1 MDAAQGG
8 RLAAGTLAGVAV
20 SSPLFPRAAVIRR
33 VNGEGALLLGGG
45 RALLMQIAHPRVA
58 QGVADHSDFQRDPF
72 RRLQGTLD
80 AMVTIVFGTE
90 AQAREMAAV
99 VGAVHDRVT
108 GPGYK
113 ANDPELLWW
122 VYATLIDTAVR
133 MHARFVRPLTRRE
146 AERFYDESRVV
157 AQVLGVPEP
166 TQQRTLPEFQDYV
179 RHMVGTLEVSDTARE
194 LSRAIL
200 RPGLPGFVVVRQ
212 LTAGLTPRPLREQF
226 GLRWDAPRK
235 AALLA
240 AGLAARQVLPRVPA
254 GLRRIPV
261 AA

>member
-146 AERFYDESRVV
+146 ADVAVLIRDSTNKEIAERLVLSERTIDNHVQNIMNKLNLHHR
-157 AQVLGVPEP
+157 AQIASWVTERNTAKGPIVGDVE
-166 TQQRTLPEFQDYV
+166 TSLP
-179 RHMVGTLEVSDTARE
+179 R
-194 LSRAIL
+194 
-200 RPGLPGFVVVRQ
+200 RP
-212 LTAGLTPRPLREQF
+212 PRP
-226 GLRWDAPRK
+226 
-235 AALLA
+235 
-240 AGLAARQVLPRVPA
+240 
-254 GLRRIPV
+254 
-261 AA
+261 